1 MEEQKDGRE
10 VMILPAFHHSFL
22 LFAMKVSV
30 IIPVLNEEHAIGKVI
45 ADIPRTVRASDE
57 QHEATVQEIIVV
69 DNGCTDNTAA
79 IAQQRGAR
87 IVAEPRRGYGYACLA
102 GIAALATAAPDI
114 VVFLDGDYSDYP
126 ADMPQLLSP
135 ILEGKASLV
144 IGARS
149 AGGARDALLPQARF
163 GNWLACFLI
172 RRFFGVRYTDLGP
185 FRAIRYS
192 ELLRL
197 NMQDKTFGWTVEM
210 QLKAAKQ
217 GIPVCEVPVRYRK
230 RIGTSKITGT
240 FTGTLKAGYKILT
253 TLFYHRFLA

>member
-1 MEEQKDGRE
+1 MDTIQT
-10 VMILPAFHHSFL
+10 
-22 LFAMKVSV
+22 VSI
-30 IIPVLNEEHAIGKVI
+30 IIPVLNEENAIAKVI
-45 ADIPRTVRASDE
+45 NDIPKTDG
-57 QHEATVQEIIVV
+57 EATLQEIIVV

-79 IAQQRGAR
+79 IAKRNGAR
-87 IVAEPRRGYGYACLA
+87 VVTEQRRGYGYACLA
-102 GIAALATAAPDI
+102 GIAALTTQPPDI

-126 ADMPQLLSP
+126 TDMPQLLHP
-135 ILEGKASLV
+135 ILENRAALV
-144 IGARS
+144 IGARTQGD
-149 AGGARDALLPQARF
+149 AKAALLPQARF

-172 RRFFGVRYTDLGP
+172 HRFFGVRYTDLGP

-192 ELLRL
+192 ELLAL

-210 QLKAAKQ
+210 QLKAAKR

-253 TLFYHRFLA
+253 TLIYHRFLA

>member
-1 MEEQKDGRE
+1 M
-10 VMILPAFHHSFL
+10 PT
-22 LFAMKVSV
+22 VSV
-30 IIPVLNEEHAIGKVI
+30 IIPVLNEEDSIAKVI
-45 ADIPRTVRASDE
+45 NDIPKTDG
-57 QHEATVQEIIVV
+57 EATLQEIIVV

-79 IAQQRGAR
+79 IAKHNGAS
-87 IVAEPRRGYGYACLA
+87 VVTEPRRGYGYACLA
-102 GIAALATAAPDI
+102 GIAALATQPPDI

-126 ADMPQLLSP
+126 TDMPQLLHP
-135 ILEGKASLV
+135 ILENRASLV
-144 IGARS
+144 IGARTQGD
-149 AGGARDALLPQARF
+149 AKAALLPQARF

-172 RRFFGVRYTDLGP
+172 QHFFGVRYTDLGP

-192 ELLRL
+192 DLLAL

-217 GIPVCEVPVRYRK
+217 GIPSCEIPVRYRK

-253 TLFYHRFLA
+253 TLIYHRFLA